1 MVCLSATCMHLK
13 STKFVLPFGP
23 RPHFPS
29 AAYILYSSS
38 IPLICKENEASDNTS
53 SKDYD
58 SNDVQISWSGSWVV
72 H

>member
-1 MVCLSATCMHLK
+1 MLAPS
-13 STKFVLPFGP
+13 
-23 RPHFPS
+23 FPS

-58 SNDVQISWSGSWVV
+58 SNDVQIS
-72 H
+72 